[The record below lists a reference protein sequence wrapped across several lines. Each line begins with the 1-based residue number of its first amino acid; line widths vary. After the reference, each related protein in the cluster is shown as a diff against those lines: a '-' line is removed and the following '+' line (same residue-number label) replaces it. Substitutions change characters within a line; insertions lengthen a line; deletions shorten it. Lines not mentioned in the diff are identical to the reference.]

1 MDWFKL
7 YSFDENEERTK
18 KILEKFGI
26 KKYHFITINGI
37 KGLIIEINLNVYQ
50 VEVDDLKKEVRI
62 RKKKYTR
69 KAQKHN
75 KEYLECVKSYES
87 DCIYNSVKFCAE
99 DSGIYRT

>member
-18 KILEKFGI
+18 KILENFGI

-37 KGLIIEINLNVYQ
+37 KGLVIEINLNVYR
-50 VEVDDLKKEVRI
+50 VEVHRIEENFVVLK
-62 RKKKYTR
+62 RKVSR
-69 KAQKHN
+69 RSQKHPHERMEVMAKFN
-75 KEYLECVKSYES
+75 S
-87 DCIYNSVKFCAE
+87 DVIYNSIKFVAE

>member
-26 KKYHFITINGI
+26 NRYHFITINGI
-37 KGLIIEINLNVYQ
+37 KGLIIEINLNVYR
-50 VEVDDLKKEVRI
+50 VEVHRIEEKLVVLK
-62 RKKKYTR
+62 RKVSR
-69 KAQKHN
+69 RSQKHPH
-75 KEYLECVKSYES
+75 ERMEVVKSFNN
-87 DCIYNSVKFCAE
+87 DCIYDSIKFVAE